1 MEPFFVWSVNPL
13 PLDVYDTAKLQALY
27 KEGSAKYTAQTL
39 QTAYRQILTAVY
51 KGHVGPL
58 QIPLEPWIPEVHLNI
73 IDHLKKCF
81 PSLEISCTPTYI
93 QVNFPI
99 VFQV

>member
-27 KEGSAKYTAQTL
+27 KEGAAKYTAQTL

-51 KGHVGPL
+51 KGQVEPL
-58 QIPLEPWIPEVHLNI
+58 QISLEPWISEVHLNI
-73 IDHLKKCF
+73 TDQLKTCF
-81 PSLEISCTPTYI
+81 PSLEITCTHRYI
-93 QVNFPI
+93 LVTFPI